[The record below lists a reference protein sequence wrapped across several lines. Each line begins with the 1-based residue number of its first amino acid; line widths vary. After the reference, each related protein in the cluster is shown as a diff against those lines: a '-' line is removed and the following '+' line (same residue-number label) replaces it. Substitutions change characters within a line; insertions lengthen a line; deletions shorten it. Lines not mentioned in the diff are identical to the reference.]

1 MTTRRRVR
9 IFQPSS
15 RRIAAAALAVFAA
28 LDAAGDD
35 SIRCRSNKLVN
46 VGMVA
51 DQVLALCGE
60 PKSRTG
66 EDIPVRART
75 PNGNVVVTGTTRA
88 ERWTYERG
96 YGQFDALLSFEDDK
110 LIRID
115 LLTK

>member
-1 MTTRRRVR
+1 V
-9 IFQPSS
+9 
-15 RRIAAAALAVFAA
+15 AAVAVFAA
-28 LDAAGDD
+28 LEAAGDD
-35 SIRCRSNKLVN
+35 SMRCRSNKLVN

-60 PKSRTG
+60 PKSRTA

-115 LLTK
+115 LLSK